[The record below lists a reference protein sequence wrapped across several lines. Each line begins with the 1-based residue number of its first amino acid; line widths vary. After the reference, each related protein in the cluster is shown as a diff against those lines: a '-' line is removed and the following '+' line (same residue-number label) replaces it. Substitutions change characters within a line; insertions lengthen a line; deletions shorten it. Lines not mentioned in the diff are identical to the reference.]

1 MIQLRLLKFCSVF
14 LILLGS
20 CTNKKL
26 TEVVEVPLPT
36 NNEKVAIGNPEDVI
50 VDSGPFKLV
59 QLGYTY
65 EALIPSIDAMTM
77 DVHYSKF
84 YYSFTTNLN
93 KIVDGTEM
101 EDLTIEEI
109 LSKAILDSTRL
120 RNNAGGYYN
129 HSLYFESLTPKSEG
143 KPIDTL
149 AQAINKEFGSY
160 DNFKSHFKTVAAQQF
175 GSGWAWL
182 LLDQTGHL
190 QITST
195 SNHDNPLL
203 PKSEV
208 AGTPLL
214 ALDLW
219 EHAYFLNYQN
229 KKKNYIDS
237 FFLLINWEKINERY
251 EAALEKIKTNPS

>member
-1 MIQLRLLKFCSVF
+1 MINIRLLIFSLIVLLF
-14 LILLGS
+14 LVS
-20 CTNKKL
+20 CNKKKL
-26 TEVVEVPLPT
+26 KEVVEVPLPT
-36 NNEKVAIGNPEDVI
+36 NNEKVAIGNPDDVFL
-50 VDSGPFKLV
+50 DSGPFKLV
-59 QLGYTY
+59 KLGYSY
-65 EALIPSIDAMTM
+65 EALIPNIDAITM

-84 YYSFTTNLN
+84 YYSFATNLN
-93 KIVDGTEM
+93 KIVNGTEM

-109 LSKAILDSTRL
+109 LSKALIDSTRL

-149 AQAINKEFGSY
+149 AQAINKEFGTY
-160 DNFKSHFKTVAAQQF
+160 ENFKTQFKTVASQQF

-190 QITST
+190 KITST

-203 PKSEV
+203 PKSAV

-251 EAALEKIKTNPS
+251 EAALEKIQKNPS